1 MSPTRHIKKDI
12 MIGVIIATIR
22 RGVVHKNMSR
32 VLLAMAVAAVSC
44 ISAWADT
51 VPVAGS
57 TTGVFSNISV
67 GSLSNGDTEWDFGNG
82 NSKVTFTGVTFGVPT
97 TLFTPIYV
105 NLGTISLSAG
115 PAAGVDS
122 GTDTATLSTTVS
134 FTTPNVP
141 NAGTFSDALNLVVNK
156 LAVNNVTDALS
167 VNISTSSLAPFSF
180 QVGSEIYTV
189 TYLGLFSDS
198 GSSSSS
204 APVTSKETLTATK
217 DASHETSD
225 TTNIWASITADSAP
239 VPEPLSIILM
249 GTLLFGV
256 SVLTRRASGTRT
268 KRN

>member
-198 GSSSSS
+198 GYGVQNSFQTAVSDKWAYLSGYGLLLKFSWS
-204 APVTSKETLTATK
+204 DWFNSQLSVAHPDGSKSNLDGVGDKAKNYQTF
-217 DASHETSD
+217 
-225 TTNIWASITADSAP
+225 
-239 VPEPLSIILM
+239 LSF
-249 GTLLFGV
+249 TW
-256 SVLTRRASGTRT
+256 VLQ
-268 KRN
+268 